1 MSYNKNNAKQ
11 TKKDA
16 LEDYVPV
23 HARVAAFYKKFP
35 EGRIITDIVIIDE
48 EKVIMKATI
57 YRDERDIIAAQDF
70 ALEKFGS
77 SFINVNSALEN
88 CSTSATGRALAM
100 LGFEI
105 KKSIASYEEVA
116 NAKLNQENKEVNH
129 KFENKVVTPAN
140 KNLLLSAASKKGY
153 TKEVFEGMLE
163 KKYHCNLSNIDMNT
177 FNTVYSNLSKVK
189 CAVAESN

>member
-1 MSYNKNNAKQ
+1 MNKNYNYNTKQ
-11 TKKDA
+11 EALKDYITVN
-16 LEDYVPV
+16 E
-23 HARVAAFYKKFP
+23 RIQKFYKVYP
-35 EGRIITDIVIIDE
+35 NGRIITELVSLEDGMVIF
-48 EKVIMKATI
+48 KASI
-57 YRDERDIIAAQDF
+57 YRDLNDAVPSATGY
-70 ALEKFGS
+70 AYEKENS
-77 SFINVNSALEN
+77 SFITKTSYIEVAE
-88 CSTSATGRALAM
+88 TSAVGRGLAM
-100 LGFEI
+100 LGLEI
-105 KKSIASYEEVA
+105 KKSISSYEEVA

-177 FNTVYSNLSKVK
+177 FNTVYSNLNKVK

>member
-1 MSYNKNNAKQ
+1 MNKIYNKNNTKQ
-11 TKKDA
+11 TKKEA

-23 HARVAAFYKKFP
+23 HARVSAFYKKFP

-116 NAKLNQENKEVNH
+116 NAKLNQEPKETKNNNK
-129 KFENKVVTPAN
+129 KIVTSAN
-140 KNLLLSAASKKGY
+140 KNLLLSIASKKGY
-153 TKEVFEGMLE
+153 TKDVFESMLE
-163 KKYHCNLSNIDMNT
+163 KKYNCNLSNIDMIT
-177 FNTVYSNLSKVK
+177 FNTVYSNLNKVQ
-189 CAVAESN
+189 

>member
-1 MSYNKNNAKQ
+1 MSYQSNNAK
-11 TKKDA
+11 
-16 LEDYVPV
+16 
-23 HARVAAFYKKFP
+23 KKFNLDEYVTVNERIMKFYEKYP
-35 EGRIITDIVIIDE
+35 EGRIITDIVSWQDG
-48 EKVIMKATI
+48 VIVMRATV
-57 YRDERDIIAAQDF
+57 YRDNSNIPAATGH
-70 ALEKFGS
+70 AYEKEGS
-77 SFINVNSALEN
+77 SFINQTSALEN
-88 CSTSATGRALAM
+88 AESSATGRALAM

-116 NAKLNQENKEVNH
+116 NAKLNQNEEAKVIEPKGNKS
-129 KFENKVVTPAN
+129 VTPAN